1 MRRQWEWSLAWMDCL
16 LVGYRRRKPQA
27 TSQKRRRASQAE
39 CLSSLPS
46 PSIMNEKNN
55 WLRDGMKRWDW
66 RANETN
72 PLFSLQQL
80 NNSLFCGC
88 GWKSQQKRWVCCWFV
103 WEWGVSWASFC
114 LGGYGR
120 ELPPML
126 RKEKKTS
133 EAKQHTPSM
142 FYLSFNCKH
151 WNEINL
157 LFSWSELAFI
167 SRGEKLKRLMEW
179 KHKEILWISATALLQ
194 PNSINFILQLTPF
207 VFRPGLHAL
216 QQFHFISLLGSAA
229 LHAHS
234 STLFFFGAQP
244 KRRKGSWWE
253 LRECCIIEEK

>member
-88 GWKSQQKRWVCCWFV
+88 GWKSQQKSWVCCWFV
-103 WEWGVSWASFC
+103 WEWGLLVSWVEWVMA
-114 LGGYGR
+114 GGPAPWQLAHER
-120 ELPPML
+120 DEHSPTVC
-126 RKEKKTS
+126 E
-133 EAKQHTPSM
+133 
-142 FYLSFNCKH
+142 
-151 WNEINL
+151 WNEWNGMKWINL
-157 LFSWSELAFI
+157 MF
-167 SRGEKLKRLMEW
+167 GMKW
-179 KHKEILWISATALLQ
+179 KT
-194 PNSINFILQLTPF
+194 
-207 VFRPGLHAL
+207 
-216 QQFHFISLLGSAA
+216 
-229 LHAHS
+229 
-234 STLFFFGAQP
+234 
-244 KRRKGSWWE
+244 
-253 LRECCIIEEK
+253 